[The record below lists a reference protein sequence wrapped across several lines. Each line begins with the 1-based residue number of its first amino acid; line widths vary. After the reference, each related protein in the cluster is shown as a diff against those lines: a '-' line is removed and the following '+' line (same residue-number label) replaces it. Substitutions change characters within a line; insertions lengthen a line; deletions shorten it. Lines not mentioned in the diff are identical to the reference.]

1 LADLVFPGTNLFKR
15 SSAIAIAVAFCLA
28 VFFMEKTAIFTAI
41 AGKYILLDEKNTQN
55 QQTCRSVS

>member
-28 VFFMEKTAIFTAI
+28 VFFMEKTAIFHSDRGQI
-41 AGKYILLDEKNTQN
+41 HIIG
-55 QQTCRSVS
+55 